1 MHIWVYKTCS
11 GGTYSYCNVFRNM
24 FVRAA
29 YVVCYFGVFP
39 FIFHDTVDGRTPAPP
54 GMYKTL

>member
-1 MHIWVYKTCS
+1 MGVHIVNMS
-11 GGTYSYCNVFRNM
+11 RNM

-39 FIFHDTVDGRTPAPP
+39 CIFHDTVDGRTPAPP